1 MSIAKLRL
9 DESTTL
15 EFGVSIT
22 GAESRPKAQF
32 VIEGKK
38 YSVAFPCRPVGD
50 GIEVEIGDL
59 ENIFEAGEH
68 PVRLEIIIE
77 DKVYVPFQDTI
88 SLEPN
93 VHITTKPKESRRLKE
108 NVKVDQVVVKAAIPK
123 ARSMKEQL
131 TEAEKKRH
139 RKLARLIAESVD
151 YNYVEKQTN
160 RQIIEESLFHLS
172 QARSLPEAKV
182 KLVLEMVDAAK
193 KAGMEFS
200 QQYVPKLNG

>member
-9 DESTTL
+9 DEGTTL

-22 GAESRPKAQF
+22 GAESRPRAQF
-32 VIEGKK
+32 VIEGKN
-38 YSVAFPCRPVGD
+38 YSIAFPCRPVGD
-50 GIEVEIGDL
+50 GIEVEIGEL
-59 ENIFEAGEH
+59 ENIFESGEY
-68 PVRLEIIIE
+68 PVRLEIMIE
-77 DKVYVPFQDTI
+77 DKVYIPFQDTI

-108 NVKVDQVVVKAAIPK
+108 SVKVEQVVVKAAQPR
-123 ARSMKEQL
+123 ARTMKEHL
-131 TEAEKKRH
+131 SEGEKLKH
-139 RKLARLIAESVD
+139 RKLARLIAESVE

-160 RQIIEESLFHLS
+160 RQIIEESLYALS
-172 QARSLPEAKV
+172 QNRSLPEAKV
-182 KLVLEMVDAAK
+182 RLVMEMVDAAK